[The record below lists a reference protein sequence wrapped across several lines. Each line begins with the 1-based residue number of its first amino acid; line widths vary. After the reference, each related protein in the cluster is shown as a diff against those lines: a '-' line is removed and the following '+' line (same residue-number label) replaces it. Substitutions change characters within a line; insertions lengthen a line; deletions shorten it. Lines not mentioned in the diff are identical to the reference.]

1 MFRRLLIAVISLL
14 SFTTTHAA
22 ETDAPRETLES
33 VVAVVNSDVINRTEL
48 DNRLRT
54 VKQQLEQQHAPLPSE
69 ATLEKQVLDRMI
81 LSSLQLQLADRTGVR
96 VDDDTLNR
104 TIARIAEE
112 NKMSLG
118 EFRSALERDG
128 YDFASFREDIRKE
141 IIISRVQQRQI
152 AARIMVS
159 EQEID
164 NFLSPQKAQGKDC

>member
-1 MFRRLLIAVISLL
+1 MFRRLLIAVISLFPL
-14 SFTTTHAA
+14 IIHAA

-33 VVAVVNSDVINRTEL
+33 VVAVVNSAVITRTEL

-69 ATLEKQVLDRMI
+69 ATLEKQVLARML

-118 EFRSALERDG
+118 EFRSARG
-128 YDFASFREDIRKE
+128 RGGGGGAGGRGGGRKE
-141 IIISRVQQRQI
+141 IIISRVQQR
-152 AARIMVS
+152 
-159 EQEID
+159 
-164 NFLSPQKAQGKDC
+164 